1 MRQLAVAVLF
11 VLSSIPAGAQ
21 LSVDQRVTDFHQLA
35 ALFAKRYAFI
45 EWKRDVIRFEALDLA
60 PWLDRVRA
68 ARNDLEFFEICSE
81 YVARFEDGHSYFELP
96 SYFEASLG
104 FTADVIGEK
113 ILIDDIDRSRLSASA
128 FPFEIGDELI
138 ALDGKSASEWIAEIA
153 RLVGDGNQRSA
164 RRSAASLLVNRRQY
178 LVPRAHEIGEHAVVM
193 IRRRSSGL
201 SESYNV
207 PWKKEGGSP
216 YTNAG
221 PVPTPR
227 TTALP
232 VKRTAAAQ
240 LSARGDS
247 EPLPKPYQSTLQQ
260 YRVAR
265 RPLRAVAGYGR
276 LKPVFKLPD
285 NFVQR
290 QGSRTFD
297 DFYTGTMLV
306 DGQRIGYLRIGAF
319 DGFATTSLQTEI
331 AFMQANTDGLVLDVM
346 RNPGGLVCSTE
357 RLISYFTPDGYITGA
372 HAIRATWDLL
382 VSLEYD
388 IELAREYGA
397 TAEEMTQLQTLL
409 DDVRTAFRKERGFTS
424 PLPLCSGSLY
434 VGPAVDRNNNPIAYS
449 KPLMVLID
457 ETSASAA
464 ELFASALQ
472 DNKRAILYGM
482 RTDGAGGTV
491 TNHPAGI
498 YSEAS
503 ASFAQSIVVRK
514 EVAVV
519 PGFPAIPFIE
529 NIGVHPDILDD
540 YMIEENFL
548 AEGKPFVD
556 RFLAAMVDYIKK
568 SKN

>member
-1 MRQLAVAVLF
+1 MRQVAVLAVF
-11 VLSSIPAGAQ
+11 FSSVFPACAQ

-45 EWKRDVIRFEALDLA
+45 EWKRDVVRYEGLDLT

-68 ARNDLEFFEICSE
+68 AKDDLEFFEICSE
-81 YVARFEDGHSYFELP
+81 YVARFEDGHTYFELP

-104 FTADVIGEK
+104 FTADVVGDK
-113 ILIDDIDRSRLSASA
+113 ILIDYIDRSRLPASG

-138 ALDGKSASEWIAEIA
+138 ALDGKPASEWITAIT
-153 RLVGDGNQRSA
+153 RLVGDGNKRTA
-164 RRSAASLLVNRRQY
+164 RRSAASLLVERRQY
-178 LVPRAHEIGEHAVVM
+178 LVPRAHEIGDDAVVM
-193 IRRRSSGL
+193 VRRRSSGL
-201 SESYNV
+201 TESYIV

-227 TTALP
+227 TAAKTAH
-232 VKRTAAAQ
+232 RGAAI
-240 LSARGDS
+240 SAKGDS
-247 EPLPKPYQSTLQQ
+247 EPEPKPYLSTVQQ

-265 RPLRAVAGYGR
+265 HPLRSVAGYGQ

-306 DGQRIGYLRIGAF
+306 DGQRIGYVRIGAF
-319 DGFATTSLQTEI
+319 DGFTTSTLQSEI
-331 AFMQANTDGLVLDVM
+331 TFMQANTDGLILDVM

-357 RLISYFTPDGYITGA
+357 RLVSHFTPDGFITGA
-372 HAIRATWDLL
+372 HALRVTRDLL
-382 VSLEYD
+382 VSLELD
-388 IELAREYGA
+388 IEFGKLFGA
-397 TAEEMTQLQTLL
+397 STEEMAQLESLL
-409 DDVRTAFRKERGFTS
+409 DDARKAFQKERGFTS
-424 PLPLCSGSLY
+424 PQPLCSNSLY
-434 VGPAVDRNNNPIAYS
+434 VGPAVDRNNNPVAYS

-491 TNHPAGI
+491 TSHPAGI

-519 PGFPAIPFIE
+519 PGYPAIPFIE
-529 NIGVHPDILDD
+529 NIGVHPDIVDD
-540 YMIEENFL
+540 YMTEENFL
-548 AEGKPFVD
+548 AEGRPFVS
-556 RFLAAMVDYIKK
+556 RFLAAMIEHIKK